1 MKLSLKKLLAKILEA
16 LVPLCT
22 NSSGTA
28 TMTLTTGTVT
38 TKLTYVRRGY
48 VVQTSGI
55 AAATGSVASGSNI
68 AAGKITNL
76 PKPVGN
82 IRCVSYYGDNA
93 NVSYLAADG
102 TYYSRNC
109 GDDALAKGNDVA
121 LCWVYITDGAML

>member
-22 NSSGTA
+22 NTSGTA
-28 TMTLTTGTVT
+28 TMTLTTGAVT

-48 VVQTSGI
+48 VVQTSGFVV
-55 AAATGSVASGSNI
+55 ATGSVASGSNI
-68 AAGKITNL
+68 AKGTITNL
-76 PKPVGN
+76 PKPVGS

-93 NVSYLAADG
+93 NVSYLSAAG
-102 TYYSRNC
+102 SFESRNC

-121 LCWVYITDGAML
+121 LNWVYITDGTML

>member
-28 TMTLTTGTVT
+28 TLTLTTGTIRT
-38 TKLTYVRRGY
+38 ELTYVRRGY
-48 VVQTSGI
+48 VVQTSGYVDT
-55 AAATGSVASGSNI
+55 ASSVASGGNI
-68 AAGKITNL
+68 AVGKITNL

-93 NVSYLAADG
+93 EVSFLSKDG
-102 TYYSRNC
+102 SYFSRNC
-109 GDDALAKGNDVA
+109 GDDALAKGSDVD
-121 LCWVYITDGAML
+121 LCWVYITDGTML

>member
-28 TMTLTTGTVT
+28 TLTLTTGTIN

-48 VVQTSGI
+48 VVQTSGYVDT
-55 AAATGSVASGSNI
+55 ASSVASGSNI

-76 PKPVGN
+76 PKPVGSV
-82 IRCVSYYGDNA
+82 RCVSYYGDNA
-93 NVSYLAADG
+93 CVSYLSAG
-102 TYYSRNC
+102 GSVFTRNC
-109 GDDALAKGNDVA
+109 GDDALAKGSDAA
-121 LCWVYITDGAML
+121 LCWVYITDGTML